1 MARKSIRKN
10 LSYDTERRLYYAV
23 FRQDGR
29 RRTRTFRT
37 LEEAEAALAER
48 PEERQCVPG
57 RSCTLGQWMTFWL
70 EEVAARDRA
79 ESTLYAYRNMARC
92 HLIPALGEVPLRE
105 LTPYQ
110 IQNYLFG
117 KMEQGLSPN
126 TVIKHYVLLTTA
138 LGLAVR
144 LEVLD
149 RSPMERVTPP
159 KRQESHYRFYT
170 PGQLQI
176 LFSAVEGTMLEL
188 PVKLAAYLGL
198 RRSEICGLRWEN
210 VDLEAGLLSI
220 REVRTEVGGAVV
232 LKSPKTRSSVR
243 RLGIAGL
250 RDLREVLIRTR
261 ERRPDADPRSWVV
274 LREDGKA
281 PMPDQLTRDLLRVV
295 RRYRLP
301 PISLHGLRHSFASVA
316 NSQGVPM
323 FDISRTLGHSSLAV
337 TSNIY
342 THLFDNT
349 ESGALAAVA
358 RAIEQ
363 G

>member
-1 MARKSIRKN
+1 MARKNIQKN

-23 FRQDGR
+23 FQRDGR
-29 RRTRTFRT
+29 RRTRTYST
-37 LEEAEAALAER
+37 LAEAEAALEKQR
-48 PEERQCVPG
+48 EERQCLPG
-57 RSCTLGQWMTFWL
+57 RNCTLGQWLTFWL

-79 ESTLYAYRNMARC
+79 VSTLYAYRNMARC
-92 HLIPALGEVPLRE
+92 HLLPALGEVPLRE

-110 IQNYLFG
+110 VQNYLFER
-117 KMEQGLSPN
+117 MERGLSPN

-149 RSPMERVTPP
+149 RSPLDRVTPP
-159 KRQESHYRFYT
+159 KRQESHYRFYS
-170 PGQLQI
+170 PEQLQM
-176 LFSAVEGTMLEL
+176 LFSAAEGTMLEL

-198 RRSEICGLRWEN
+198 RRSEICGLRWQD
-210 VDLEAGLLSI
+210 VDLEAGLLSV
-220 REVRTEVGGAVV
+220 REVRTEVGGEVV
-232 LKSPKTRSSVR
+232 LKEPKTRSSVR

-250 RDLREVLIRTR
+250 RDLREVLARAR
-261 ERRPDADPRSWVV
+261 ERRPSADPRAWVV
-274 LREDGKA
+274 LREDGRA
-281 PMPDQLTRDLLRVV
+281 PDPDQLTRDLRRLV
-295 RRYRLP
+295 RRRGLP

-342 THLFDNT
+342 THLFDST

-363 G
+363 A